1 MAFTEQHRRALGGSA
16 IVVVCLAIVALQGC
30 WHKETPTNTAP
41 SPPIGIAP
49 PPSFGP
55 PEPPSFGSPA
65 SPTATPA
72 LTDAD
77 PKITK
82 LENRRETLIPLLEKA
97 EDEKAELVAKLR
109 DAGVAKSSDL
119 KNNPTAQ
126 RYAVAL
132 QKVSHDIKTIQDEI
146 GRLDEAITHAKA
158 LSRRA
163 EQDKVR
169 ITDEELAALT
179 VDSGNDSP
187 LTASDPANL
196 DALLAKELA
205 GSEVGQ
211 ASPRTR
217 SLRSSKLV
225 GTWELLKLG
234 YGGEKI
240 HFEFTA
246 SGSVISRRAGLEFIG
261 SYAVRDSL
269 LTITD
274 TERRTATYALEFSPD
289 AKTVLFREDKGSYS
303 DFKGLDGRWTK
314 TK

>member
-41 SPPIGIAP
+41 SSPIGIAP

-65 SPTATPA
+65 SSTATPA

-77 PKITK
+77 PQITK
-82 LENRRETLIPLLEKA
+82 LENRREALIPLLEKA
-97 EDEKAELVAKLR
+97 EDEKVELVAKLR

-146 GRLDEAITHAKA
+146 GRLDEGITHAKA

-169 ITDEELAALT
+169 ISDEELAALT
-179 VDSGNDSP
+179 VDSGKDSP

-196 DALLAKELA
+196 DALLAKELSGTSRPA
-205 GSEVGQ
+205 ASRKSLVGKWKIEKGEVDGTVEFSAGGTVIFTWFHTGLKRDWVQTGKYTLTRSTLKITESGDYGSESQ
-211 ASPRTR
+211 REIDFLSND
-217 SLRSSKLV
+217 
-225 GTWELLKLG
+225 ELLVAKPSGLG
-234 YGGEKI
+234 
-240 HFEFTA
+240 FTW
-246 SGSVISRRAGLEFIG
+246 
-261 SYAVRDSL
+261 
-269 LTITD
+269 
-274 TERRTATYALEFSPD
+274 
-289 AKTVLFREDKGSYS
+289 LF
-303 DFKGLDGRWTK
+303 GRLK
-314 TK
+314 RIP